1 MLNPIISRPGGVVSL
16 DRKSFDEVCAELMRH
31 VNRDRRPDVLIGI
44 RTGGLVVAE
53 SMAKAA
59 GGDLPVLAVTCRR
72 PSSRHKPKS
81 STVRRLVANLPRPV
95 LDQLRVME
103 HALLMRR
110 APPPPRGQF
119 HFGESELERL
129 EAWVAAAGECPSL
142 LIVDDAVDSGTT
154 LSVVLD
160 AVQRRV
166 PRTATVRS
174 AAITVTTERPLALPD
189 YALYHRQLCRFP
201 WSLDALTD
209 TPCSS

>member
-1 MLNPIISRPGGVVSL
+1 
-16 DRKSFDEVCAELMRH
+16 
-31 VNRDRRPDVLIGI
+31 
-44 RTGGLVVAE
+44 
-53 SMAKAA
+53 MAKAA
-59 GGDLPVLAVTCRR
+59 GGDLPVLAMTCRR

-119 HFGESELERL
+119 HFGESELECL

>member
-16 DRKSFDEVCAELMRH
+16 DRKSFDEVCAELMRL

-59 GGDLPVLAVTCRR
+59 GGDLPVLAMTCRR

-81 STVRRLVANLPRPV
+81 STMRRLVANLPRPV

-103 HALLMRR
+103 HALLTRR
-110 APPPPRGQF
+110 APPPPGQF

-129 EAWVAAAGECPSL
+129 EAWVAAAGGRPSPL
-142 LIVDDAVDSGTT
+142 FVCDAVVSRPT
-154 LSVVLD
+154 L
-160 AVQRRV
+160 
-166 PRTATVRS
+166 
-174 AAITVTTERPLALPD
+174 
-189 YALYHRQLCRFP
+189 
-201 WSLDALTD
+201 
-209 TPCSS
+209 